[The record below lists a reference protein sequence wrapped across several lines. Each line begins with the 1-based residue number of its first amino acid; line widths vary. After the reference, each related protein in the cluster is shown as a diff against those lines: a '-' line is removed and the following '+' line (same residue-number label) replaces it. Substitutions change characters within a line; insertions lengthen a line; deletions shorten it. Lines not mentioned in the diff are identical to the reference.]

1 MENELVVDIEKIVV
15 KQGSIQFN
23 DYENVKQ
30 QAIKLAEEIK
40 TVEVTED
47 NIKQSKKL
55 LAAVNKR
62 LKELDDKRIS
72 IKKVMLEPYQL
83 FEEQVKEIA
92 AIVKDAD
99 QDVREQVKYLEEF
112 ERLEKSDEI
121 EEIFEKRKQH
131 YSFRDLVHF
140 YQFLKPQHLNKSTS
154 IAAVEKEIIEFLEN
168 IEADIKATFNMV
180 HGDEIL
186 SAYFKSFNLGL
197 AITQVSKEI
206 AHREQIQASEVIK
219 KQPTEDKIAFLVTV
233 QIYSQKELKLL
244 EMILQE
250 NDFEFITDKVVL

>member
-112 ERLEKSDEI
+112 ERLEK
-121 EEIFEKRKQH
+121 
-131 YSFRDLVHF
+131 
-140 YQFLKPQHLNKSTS
+140 
-154 IAAVEKEIIEFLEN
+154 
-168 IEADIKATFNMV
+168 
-180 HGDEIL
+180 
-186 SAYFKSFNLGL
+186 
-197 AITQVSKEI
+197 
-206 AHREQIQASEVIK
+206 
-219 KQPTEDKIAFLVTV
+219 
-233 QIYSQKELKLL
+233 
-244 EMILQE
+244 
-250 NDFEFITDKVVL
+250 